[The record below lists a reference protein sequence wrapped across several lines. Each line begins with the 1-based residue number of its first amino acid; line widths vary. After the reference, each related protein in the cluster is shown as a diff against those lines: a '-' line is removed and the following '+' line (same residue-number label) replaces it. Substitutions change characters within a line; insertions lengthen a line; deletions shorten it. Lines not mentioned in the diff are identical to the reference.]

1 MHSICSRGMV
11 NKEVVEAR
19 SNHKKSYLWIF
30 RNPVCSYPTGSNQIE
45 NDRVCAPPGLVW
57 EKGRKGVV

>member
-1 MHSICSRGMV
+1 MV

-45 NDRVCAPPGLVW
+45 NDRVCVPPGLVW